1 MPKIVDHDQ
10 RRREI
15 VEATWKII
23 ARDGIESVTMRHLAE
38 QMGMANGA
46 LARYF
51 SSKGE
56 ILAAALAYAVDATN
70 QRFAAA
76 GGHSLR
82 GSAAMRAFLHEAF
95 PFEEVTRLEALI
107 VIPFLEYAQHD
118 EKLRAFWED
127 SLKAWGVGLFSRIFA
142 EMIEDGEARPDLD
155 QEAALDLLFTV
166 ISGVQANALLLP
178 ERGTTARLN
187 GLVESVLAAY
197 RLKFTA

>member
-1 MPKIVDHDQ
+1 VPKIVDHDQ

-46 LARYF
+46 LGRYF

-56 ILAAALAYAVDATN
+56 ILAAALGYAFDATN

-76 GGHSLR
+76 GGHELR
-82 GSAAMRAFLHEAF
+82 GSAALRAFLHEAF

-107 VIPFLEYAQHD
+107 VIPFFEYAQHD

-127 SLKAWGVGLFSRIFA
+127 SLASWVTLLSRMFA

-166 ISGVQANALLLP
+166 ISGVQASALLLP
-178 ERGTTARLN
+178 ERGTAARLH
-187 GLVESVLAAY
+187 GLIETVLASY
-197 RLKFTA
+197 R

>member
-15 VEATWKII
+15 VEATWQII

-51 SSKGE
+51 PSKGE
-56 ILAAALAYAVDATN
+56 ILGAALSYAFEATN
-70 QRFAAA
+70 RRFEAA
-76 GGHSLR
+76 GGLSLR
-82 GSAAMRAFLHEAF
+82 GKAAMRAFVRETF

-107 VIPFLEYAQHD
+107 VIPFFACAQHD
-118 EKLRAFWED
+118 EKLRALWED
-127 SLKAWGVGLFSRIFA
+127 SLRGWEEMLSGIIA
-142 EMIEDGEARPDLD
+142 EMVEDGDARPGLD
-155 QEAALDLLFTV
+155 VAAALDLLFTV

-178 ERGTTARLN
+178 ERGTEQRLD
-187 GLVESVLAAY
+187 GLIDSVLAAW
-197 RLKFTA
+197 R

>member
-15 VEATWKII
+15 VEATWRII

-56 ILAAALAYAVDATN
+56 ILGAALAYAFEATN
-70 QRFAAA
+70 RRFEAV
-76 GGHSLR
+76 GGPSLR
-82 GSAAMRAFLHEAF
+82 GTAAMRAFLHEAF

-107 VIPFLEYAQHD
+107 VTPFFVYAQHD
-118 EKLRAFWED
+118 EKLRMLWVDCMRSWED
-127 SLKAWGVGLFSRIFA
+127 EMLGRIFA
-142 EMIEDGEARPDLD
+142 EMIEDGDARPGLD
-155 QEAALDLLFTV
+155 VAAAADLLFTV
-166 ISGVQANALLLP
+166 ISGVQAHALLMP
-178 ERGTTARLN
+178 ELGTAQRLD
-187 GLVESVLAAY
+187 GLIESVLAAW
-197 RLKFTA
+197 R

>member
-23 ARDGIESVTMRHLAE
+23 ARDGIESVTMRHLAG

-56 ILAAALAYAVDATN
+56 ILAAALAFAFDATN

-76 GGHSLR
+76 GGHGLR
-82 GSAAMRAFLHEAF
+82 GAAAMRAFLHEAF

-107 VIPFLEYAQHD
+107 VIPFFEYAQHD

-127 SLKAWGVGLFSRIFA
+127 SLQAWVGLFSRMFA
-142 EMIEDGEARPDLD
+142 EMIEDGEARADLD

-178 ERGTTARLN
+178 ERGTAARLH

-197 RLKFTA
+197 R